1 MSLVAGLMEE
11 NKGGA
16 VALCGVSGGGRHR
29 GRRIIQA
36 GPLGAKSGKPSL
48 TSMQVNHHH
57 HHHDRRQMELPL
69 KQFRPDKISDTTRV
83 ALNGLH
89 RLLVVALLIALEF
102 SPQASGFKLSKSF
115 NQRLNP
121 FAAEPL
127 FAGGEKPRLIP
138 LVLAESGYSEN
149 SSVNVLCTVSQ
160 GHHESL
166 TFDWFKDGQL
176 LLASNEA
183 GQVGGGLFGADSK
196 TEEFGGRDFKPT
208 APQIEKHSD
217 HSLLRIAR
225 VQSHHSGRYTCSAK
239 NQFGQD
245 SSSVNLIVNGN
256 YIVASAGHKP
266 GD

>member
-1 MSLVAGLMEE
+1 MSLVASLMEKD
-11 NKGGA
+11 KGDGA
-16 VALCGVSGGGRHR
+16 TVRGVSVSSRH
-29 GRRIIQA
+29 RRIIHGGQ
-36 GPLGAKSGKPSL
+36 LSAKSSKTFL
-48 TSMQVNHHH
+48 TSMQVNYH
-57 HHHDRRQMELPL
+57 RMELPL
-69 KQFRPDKISDTTRV
+69 KQFRPDKISDMTRL
-83 ALNGLH
+83 ALNRLH
-89 RLLVVALLIALEF
+89 RLIVVALLIVLHF
-102 SPQASGFKLSKSF
+102 SPPASGFKLSKSF
-115 NQRLNP
+115 NQQLNP
-121 FAAEPL
+121 FAAEAL

-183 GQVGGGLFGADSK
+183 SSAEGSLFATDRSS
-196 TEEFGGRDFKPT
+196 EELRDLKPM

-225 VQSHHSGRYTCSAK
+225 VQSYHSGRYTCSAK

-256 YIVASAGHKP
+256 YILASAGNKLE
-266 GD
+266 D